1 MGKTVG
7 ATVGGNIIANG
18 RKRIFIFFNI
28 LAIISQVLMQIL
40 DLRTIVIGKFLNGL
54 FVTSVHIAYIKM
66 INETAPVYLLGIC
79 GTVVGFMQNFG
90 YMTVQSLGVMLPQA
104 DYDPEI
110 IGDERNDAAL

>member
-7 ATVGGNIIANG
+7 ATVGGNIIVKG

-28 LAIISQVLMQIL
+28 LAIVSQILMQIL
-40 DLRTIVIGKFLNGL
+40 DLRTIVLGKFLNGV
-54 FVTSVHIAYIKM
+54 FVTCVHISYIKM

-90 YMTVQSLGVMLPQA
+90 YMIVQSLGVMLP
-104 DYDPEI
+104 
-110 IGDERNDAAL
+110 

>member
-1 MGKTVG
+1 
-7 ATVGGNIIANG
+7 
-18 RKRIFIFFNI
+18 
-28 LAIISQVLMQIL
+28 MQIL
-40 DLRTIVIGKFLNGL
+40 NLYTIALGKFLNGV
-54 FVTSVHIAYIKM
+54 FVTCVHISYIKM

-79 GTVVGFMQNFG
+79 GTVVSFMQNFG

>member
-40 DLRTIVIGKFLNGL
+40 DLRTIVLGKFLNGL

-90 YMTVQSLGVMLPQA
+90 YMTVQSLGVMLP
-104 DYDPEI
+104 
-110 IGDERNDAAL
+110 